1 MDFPGSLV
9 VKNPP
14 SNARDMSLTPGQG
27 TKIPQEVQQNQKQ
40 SGKKIKIKAPQE
52 SLMPELPE
60 LSNSNLGQER
70 KGAGFIKC
78 LLWAGHCAAFYTWHL
93 WL

>member
-52 SLMPELPE
+52 SLMCSPWWEPLTGVLRLEVHSELE
-60 LSNSNLGQER
+60 EN
-70 KGAGFIKC
+70 
-78 LLWAGHCAAFYTWHL
+78 
-93 WL
+93 